1 MPTGAIARG
10 AILELLDQRAP
21 GKTICPSEAARS
33 LAGDDFRDHMD
44 VVRDAAW
51 ELADEG
57 AIEVT
62 QHGEPVQRDA
72 VRGPVRLRRR
82 VYRR

>member
-1 MPTGAIARG
+1 MPTGAAARR

-21 GKTICPSEAARS
+21 GKTICPSEAARVLS
-33 LAGDDFRDHMD
+33 GEQFRDDMD
-44 VVRDAAW
+44 LVRDTAW

-62 QHGEPVQRDA
+62 QHGEPVERDA
-72 VRGPVRLRRR
+72 VRGPIRLRRT
-82 VYRR
+82 

>member
-1 MPTGAIARG
+1 MTDRPTARQ
-10 AILELLDQRAP
+10 AILDLLDQRAE

-33 LAGDDFRDHMD
+33 LAGDGFRGEMD

-51 ELADEG
+51 ELAGEG

-62 QHGEPVQRDA
+62 QHGEPVRRDE
-72 VRGPVRLRRR
+72 VRGPIRLRRMT
-82 VYRR
+82 